1 MEKLR
6 KLLEWLTT
14 GNCVPYMEF
23 YRIYDK
29 KSLTQEDKDTF
40 IKWLDINNIGLSP
53 QKRIDAYMFI
63 NKDTNEFLT
72 TKELRA
78 TKLPDGSSFTYN
90 KDTNEF
96 LTTKELR
103 ATKLPEG
110 INFVFKQPEKKKEC
124 SNINTVTCNKF
135 DSDWPC
141 GWLSPRGKFI
151 ETDWG
156 EHERSAYEIIC
167 SLDKREEQRQFEK
180 EYYSYYSRD
189 FLVEK
194 LNYILLDCPANTGYL
209 SITYPNRLS
218 KSQRIWLENYLTK
231 INDYDTMLKVLGD

>member
-1 MEKLR
+1 MEKLE
-6 KLLEWLTT
+6 KLLEWLATI
-14 GNCVPYMEF
+14 NCVPYIEF

-29 KSLTQEDKDTF
+29 DSLTQEDKDVF

-53 QKRIDAYMFI
+53 QERLDAYMFI
-63 NKDTNEFLT
+63 NRDTKEFLAT
-72 TKELRA
+72 EELQA
-78 TKLPDGSSFTYN
+78 TKLPDG
-90 KDTNEF
+90 
-96 LTTKELR
+96 
-103 ATKLPEG
+103 
-110 INFVFKQPEKKKEC
+110 INFVYKQPEKKKEC

-135 DSDWPC
+135 DKDWPC
-141 GWLSPRGKFI
+141 GWLSPRGKLI

-167 SLDKREEQRQFEK
+167 SLGKREEQRQFEK

-231 INDYDTMLKVLGD
+231 INDYDTMLKLLGD

>member
-6 KLLEWLTT
+6 KLLEWLAT
-14 GNCVPYMEF
+14 GNYVPYIKF
-23 YRIYDK
+23 YKIYDK
-29 KSLTQEDKDTF
+29 GSLTQEDKDTF
-40 IKWLDINNIGLSP
+40 VKWLDINNISLSP
-53 QKRIDAYMFI
+53 QERIGAYMFI

-78 TKLPDGSSFTYN
+78 TKLPDDSSFTY
-90 KDTNEF
+90 
-96 LTTKELR
+96 
-103 ATKLPEG
+103 
-110 INFVFKQPEKKKEC
+110 KQPEKKKKC

-135 DSDWPC
+135 DKDWPC

-156 EHERSAYEIIC
+156 EHENSAYEIIC

-218 KSQRIWLENYLTK
+218 KSQKIWLENYLTK
-231 INDYDTMLKVLGD
+231 INDYDTMMKLLGD

>member
-1 MEKLR
+1 MEKLK
-6 KLLEWLTT
+6 KLLNWLAN
-14 GNCVPYMEF
+14 GNYVPYMEF
-23 YRIYDK
+23 YKIYDK
-29 KSLTQEDKDTF
+29 DSLTQEDKDIF

-53 QKRIDAYMFI
+53 QERIGSYMFI
-63 NKDTNEFLT
+63 NKDTNEFLRS
-72 TKELRA
+72 KELQA
-78 TKLPDGSSFTYN
+78 TKLPDGTSFTY
-90 KDTNEF
+90 
-96 LTTKELR
+96 
-103 ATKLPEG
+103 
-110 INFVFKQPEKKKEC
+110 KQPEKKKEC

-141 GWLSPRGKFI
+141 GWLSPRGKLI

-167 SLDKREEQRQFEK
+167 SLGKREEQRQFEK

-231 INDYDTMLKVLGD
+231 INDYDTMLKLLGD